1 MSETDLTLENR
12 QHENV
17 LFEKVAF
24 IGLGL
29 IGSSLARVLR
39 AKGLARQ
46 IVASTRS
53 QSTLDQALTLGVID
67 AGFSNPVDA
76 VIDADLIVLAMP
88 VGATEAVLRT
98 IANHIKSDAIIT
110 DVGSTKGN
118 VLQAAINVFGATLPS
133 GFVPAHPIAGA
144 EKSGVMAGK
153 VDLFR

>member
-1 MSETDLTLENR
+1 MSEIDLIAEKI
-12 QHENV
+12 

-53 QSTLDQALTLGVID
+53 QTTLDHAITLGVID
-67 AGFSNPVDA
+67 AGFSSPVDA

-88 VGATEAVLRT
+88 VGATECNYYRRW
-98 IANHIKSDAIIT
+98 KY
-110 DVGSTKGN
+110 
-118 VLQAAINVFGATLPS
+118 Q
-133 GFVPAHPIAGA
+133 
-144 EKSGVMAGK
+144 
-153 VDLFR
+153 R